1 MARIFIN
8 FRNRDG
14 HHAADTLH
22 RELSRRFGPGEV
34 FRSSNSIPLGADY
47 ITTLLDEAASCEAML
62 AVIGTNW
69 LDAAG
74 EDGTRRLARE
84 DDWVRRE
91 IATALAAGR
100 TVIPV
105 LLDGLR
111 PLTGEG
117 LPDDLATLAR
127 CQYERLDART
137 TLSDIDRLEKKLRG
151 ILPGLPGPRRERP
164 AADTGGI
171 HQNNN
176 AFDSGVINSPVNGDV
191 NIHGGQS
198 GVRNEYRGGGS
209 EDADR
214 AALAEVVRLVEKHE
228 QELRLTR
235 DQLRQLWEAVYVLR
249 QAAERGGVRE
259 PEVGKAATVVWTLL
273 GSVLS
278 SVAAGGIVEAFKAL
292 MGR

>member
-1 MARIFIN
+1 MAKIFIN

-62 AVIGTNW
+62 AVVGPHW
-69 LDAAG
+69 LHAAG
-74 EDGTRRLARE
+74 EDGTRRLDRA

-91 IATALAAGR
+91 IATALAARR

-105 LLDGLR
+105 LLDGLP
-111 PLTGEG
+111 PLSGEG
-117 LPDDLATLAR
+117 LPDDLAALAR

-151 ILPGLPGPRRERP
+151 IIPGLPGTRRERP
-164 AADTGGI
+164 AVPAGGI
-171 HQNNN
+171 QQNNN
-176 AFDSGVINSPVNGDV
+176 AFGGGVVNSPVHGDV

-198 GVRNEYRGGGS
+198 GIRNEYQGGVS
-209 EDADR
+209 EETGR

-235 DQLRQLWEAVYVLR
+235 EQVRNLWEAVSVLR
-249 QAAERGGVRE
+249 RAAERGGVRE